1 MLEMR
6 RDSLNLSEGQFFFF
20 FFFFFF
26 FHWLYIPGWDLT
38 SSMRFRNSNDF
49 YKVGSSASRPNT
61 QPGGPEYPF

>member
-6 RDSLNLSEGQFFFF
+6 RGFLNLSEGQ
-20 FFFFFF
+20 FFF

-38 SSMRFRNSNDF
+38 SSLRFRNSKDF

-61 QPGGPEYPF
+61 QPGGQGYPF